1 MSPEFDNDIKTGRG
15 DLAPPRLQLPRRPD
29 PEGRRR
35 SRQLDGKV
43 LPVFP
48 EQLLMVVVHRPLLG
62 QVPGLHGVQEVLPPA
77 ALQLHEGA
85 QPALGVAL
93 HHLQPVRNVVFI
105 GNPVEIRRT
114 RV

>member
-1 MSPEFDNDIKTGRG
+1 MTFHPW
-15 DLAPPRLQLPRRPD
+15 LQLPSRPNL
-29 PEGRRR
+29 GGKKR

-43 LPVFP
+43 FPVFA
-48 EQLLMVVVHRPLLG
+48 EQLLMVVVHRPLLR

-85 QPALGVAL
+85 QPALAVAL

-105 GNPVEIRRT
+105 GNPAKTQST
-114 RV
+114 RG

>member
-1 MSPEFDNDIKTGRG
+1 MALKQEEVTWH
-15 DLAPPRLQLPRRPD
+15 PPLQLPRRPN
-29 PEGRRR
+29 PEGRQR
-35 SRQLDGKV
+35 SRQLDRKV

-85 QPALGVAL
+85 QPTLGVAL

-105 GNPVEIRRT
+105 GNPAKIRRT